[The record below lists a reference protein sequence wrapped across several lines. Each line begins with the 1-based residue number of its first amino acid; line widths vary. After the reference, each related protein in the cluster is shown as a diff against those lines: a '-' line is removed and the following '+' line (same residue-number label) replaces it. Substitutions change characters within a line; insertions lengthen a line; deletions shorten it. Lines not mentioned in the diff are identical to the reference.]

1 MKKKILI
8 VASGLPRP
16 VKGGTALRFER
27 LFKVLSEDFDLYF
40 AVRLKD
46 NIDKSNIK
54 LNKDIFKE
62 IIFIEEPR
70 PNFFKKIKIVFNAFI
85 NKVPPQCY
93 SMYFNKL
100 SNEIVN
106 FLNTNNIDAI
116 HYDHLEYGFYYKDL
130 KNYDCKHVLVVD
142 DIVSDRYLEERN
154 NSNNILEKIFNNI
167 TYKMYK
173 VYEKRII
180 KEFNNIIT
188 VSNLNYNRIKKINNC
203 NLSIV
208 ENGADIQSKYISKEI
223 NNTVNIMFLGNLEYK
238 PNNDAAK
245 FLLNEVVPLLN
256 KDNISYKL
264 FIIGD
269 KASIN
274 IKKFES
280 DNIKITGFVEDLDF
294 YYNKCDIM
302 VAPIFSGGGTRT
314 KILESMAKGTV
325 VISTNKGCEGIN
337 NIVDGK
343 NILIANNAK
352 EFVEK
357 ISFCINNKS
366 ITKDIEL
373 NAYNMVKNEY
383 DWNVIGKKMSGF
395 YKKLLN

>member
-70 PNFFKKIKIVFNAFI
+70 PNFLKKIKIVFNAFI

-274 IKKFES
+274 IQKFES

>member
-1 MKKKILI
+1 
-8 VASGLPRP
+8 
-16 VKGGTALRFER
+16 
-27 LFKVLSEDFDLYF
+27 
-40 AVRLKD
+40 
-46 NIDKSNIK
+46 
-54 LNKDIFKE
+54 
-62 IIFIEEPR
+62 
-70 PNFFKKIKIVFNAFI
+70 
-85 NKVPPQCY
+85 
-93 SMYFNKL
+93 MYFNKL

-238 PNNDAAK
+238 PNSDAAK

>member
-238 PNNDAAK
+238 PNSDAAK